1 MTKNFKKAATIAGYL
16 GVLALTFVS
25 GTAHAQAT
33 DDFDVTV
40 TTNAAAGI
48 ACGQNLSFGRAYVAA
63 SNSQAVLTL
72 TSGGSLSSNHA
83 SVAVTGGAV
92 GQCTVSGL
100 QGADTASVTIA
111 GGSGTPASGG
121 LTGVTLSDGASHTL
135 TATLQVGG
143 GGSAIS
149 GGRSGL
155 ANGVIPFFGTVTIP
169 ASHVDFGTYTATI
182 TATAALN

>member
-1 MTKNFKKAATIAGYL
+1 MIKNFKNAALVAGIFGAAGL
-16 GVLALTFVS
+16 IFVS
-25 GTAHAQAT
+25 GAAQAQAT
-33 DDFDVTV
+33 DDFDVSV

-48 ACGQNLSFGRAYVAA
+48 TCGQNLSFGRAYVGAT
-63 SNSQAVLTL
+63 NSTAVITL
-72 TSGGSLSSNHA
+72 TSGGALSSNHA

-100 QGADTASVTIA
+100 QGGDTASVTIS

-121 LTGVTLSDGASHTL
+121 LTGVSLSDGASHTL
-135 TATLQVGG
+135 TAAIQVGG
-143 GGSAIS
+143 GGSTIS

-155 ANGVIPFFGTVTIP
+155 ANGIIPFFGTVTIP
-169 ASHVDFGTYTATI
+169 ASHVDFGTYTATL